1 MEGKCLGEGVQREQR
16 PAGRTGHQASVVGG
30 SDQAASLGSVKVGRE
45 ARARSRRS
53 WRVMGKSWGLA

>member
-1 MEGKCLGEGVQREQR
+1 MESKCLGEGVQHEQR

-30 SDQAASLGSVKVGRE
+30 SDQAANLGNVKVGRE

-53 WRVMGKSWGLA
+53 W